1 MKVIGVLALLLA
13 VAGPGAAAA
22 LSAQSQLPAPD
33 SEVAAEI
40 EKRIDADASIRY
52 EKVAVNFNN
61 GVATLS
67 GNVDSDAART
77 AAANDAAQVAGVRT
91 VINNLQIGPETAA
104 ATQPAQVAAA
114 IEKPSSNAGS
124 VATNNLPPAPQP
136 ITLPAGTKFDIRMYD
151 EVSSQTVRVG
161 DLFRGSIAFPVMA
174 GSATAI
180 PATAEVQGRVV
191 AVKPARSFGRAAVL
205 TLQLTKLVMNGTS
218 YPLQTGSWS
227 RSGRGAAGTIA
238 AETGG
243 GTASGAVVGAAVGGG
258 KGAGIGAGIGAAA
271 GVLAAGLTKGEPIII
286 MPEAVITF
294 TTRSPVILGVTPAV
308 GPPPASPIAR

>member
-1 MKVIGVLALLLA
+1 MKVIRVLALLLA

-22 LSAQSQLPAPD
+22 LSSQSQSSPTD
-33 SEVAAEI
+33 SEIAAEVQ
-40 EKRIDADASIRY
+40 KRIDADATIHY
-52 EKVAVNFNN
+52 EKVTVNFNN

-77 AAANDAAQVAGVRT
+77 AAADDAAQVAGVKT
-91 VINNLQIGPETAA
+91 VVNNLQIGAETIAA
-104 ATQPAQVAAA
+104 IQPPQAVPA
-114 IEKPSSNAGS
+114 IEKPNSNNGS
-124 VATNNLPPAPQP
+124 VVANNPPPATQP
-136 ITLPAGTKFDIRMYD
+136 VTLPAGTKLDIRMYD

-174 GSATAI
+174 GSAIAI

-294 TTRSPVILGVTPAV
+294 ATRSPLDLSVTPAD
-308 GPPPASPIAR
+308 GRPAASPTTR

>member
-1 MKVIGVLALLLA
+1 
-13 VAGPGAAAA
+13 
-22 LSAQSQLPAPD
+22 
-33 SEVAAEI
+33 
-40 EKRIDADASIRY
+40 
-52 EKVAVNFNN
+52 
-61 GVATLS
+61 
-67 GNVDSDAART
+67 
-77 AAANDAAQVAGVRT
+77 
-91 VINNLQIGPETAA
+91 
-104 ATQPAQVAAA
+104 
-114 IEKPSSNAGS
+114 
-124 VATNNLPPAPQP
+124 
-136 ITLPAGTKFDIRMYD
+136 MYD

-161 DLFRGSIAFPVMA
+161 DLFRGSIAFPVIA

-258 KGAGIGAGIGAAA
+258 KGAGIAAGIGAPA

>member
-13 VAGPGAAAA
+13 VAGPGAGA
-22 LSAQSQLPAPD
+22 LSAQSQLSPTD

-91 VINNLQIGPETAA
+91 VINNLQIGAETTAA
-104 ATQPAQVAAA
+104 IQPAQAAAA
-114 IEKPSSNAGS
+114 IEKPNSNAGS
-124 VATNNLPPAPQP
+124 VATNNLPLAPQP
-136 ITLPAGTKFDIRMYD
+136 ITLPAGTKLDIRMYD

-174 GSATAI
+174 GSAIAI

-294 TTRSPVILGVTPAV
+294 TTRSPLDLSVTPAD
-308 GPPPASPIAR
+308 GHPPASPTTR